1 MWQKRGVLYRILRI
15 GTQSFNSA
23 LKMNLN
29 QLWFYVKQTRFVR
42 IILPVF

>member
-1 MWQKRGVLYRILRI
+1 MYRVAQI
-15 GTQSFNSA
+15 GTQSFISA
-23 LKMNLN
+23 LKIDLN

>member
-15 GTQSFNSA
+15 GIQSFISA
-23 LKMNLN
+23 IKIDLN